1 MMPELELYNRLYE
14 AAEVLGYQVWD
25 HLPQENEPAPYPFV
39 VIDDVQSTGAPYKD
53 VIEGTYTVTLHVW
66 AGGEDRL
73 VVSEMMAGLSRLGRG
88 LLLTPHYRFRG
99 VVGRLSQQILTDLS
113 VPDTVLKHGVLSM
126 DFAEM

>member
-39 VIDDVQSTGAPYKD
+39 VIDDVQSTGAPFKD

-73 VVSEMMAGLSRLGRG
+73 LVSEMMAGLSRLGRG

-126 DFAEM
+126 DFVEM